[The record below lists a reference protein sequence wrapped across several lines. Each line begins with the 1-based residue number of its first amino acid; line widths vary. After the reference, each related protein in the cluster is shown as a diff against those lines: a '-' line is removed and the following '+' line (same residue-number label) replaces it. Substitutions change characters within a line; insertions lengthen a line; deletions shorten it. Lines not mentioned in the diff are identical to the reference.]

1 MVVDIG
7 NLEKIIKSAPVQ
19 KATLKKVALKKAGRP
34 PKPNM
39 KTFLFKIDGTT
50 HARFSKKAAS
60 KGLNKS
66 AAVNMLMLEWLAKED

>member
-1 MVVDIG
+1 M
-7 NLEKIIKSAPVQ
+7 LENIEEKIKSAPVQ
-19 KATLKKVALKKAGRP
+19 EVKQVKRKKAGRP

-39 KTFLFKIDGTT
+39 KTFLFKIDAAT

-66 AAVNMLMLEWLAKED
+66 AAVNLLMLEWLEKDN